1 MAELFGQR
9 SAVVWL
15 LLALAGY
22 LVGCV
27 NGAILIS
34 KLFYHDDVRKHGSGN
49 AGLTNFYRTYG
60 KKHALLVIAA
70 DMLKAVVAALL
81 GALLLGSPLG
91 KYYMGFFCM
100 LGHMFPAPY
109 QFKGGKGIL
118 CSGTLLLCLDW
129 RIALAGWGAFLLMVV
144 LTKYVSLGSICAAAS
159 FPISTAAVYHNRPL
173 RPAEFSSV
181 LALSLLISGL
191 VIWAHRENIKRLL
204 RGTENKFHWKKE

>member
-1 MAELFGQR
+1 MAELFGQQ

-22 LVGCV
+22 LLGCV

-34 KLFYHDDVRKHGSGN
+34 KLFYHDDVREHGSGN
-49 AGLTNFYRTYG
+49 ASLTNFYRTYG
-60 KKHALLVIAA
+60 KNHALLVIAA
-70 DMLKAVVAALL
+70 DMLKAVAAALL

-109 QFKGGKGIL
+109 HFKGGKGIL
-118 CSGTLLLCLDW
+118 W

-159 FPISTAAVYHNRPL
+159 FPISTAAVYHNRSL
-173 RPAEFSSV
+173 RPSEFPSV
-181 LALSLLISGL
+181 LALSLLISVL
-191 VIWAHRENIKRLL
+191 VIWAHRENIMRLL
-204 RGTENKFHWKKE
+204 RGTESKFHWKKE